1 MKTKVDNKIMDKKT
15 QDKINKVRSLK
26 KNDPDINLSILFDH
40 AFSLMT
46 NAIEMELKQF
56 NTNQSQIRVLTM
68 LSRESRP
75 VTIDEIA
82 NWSIKGFNSVS
93 TLINR
98 MEKKG
103 LIQKTKNN
111 GDLKTYITLTDKGS
125 LLYHLEVT
133 EGSIHLIINKL
144 SPKEKQQFET
154 ILKKIRDNSRDILGL
169 DFKPEFM
176 SD

>member
-56 NTNQSQIRVLTM
+56 NTNLSQIRVLTM
-68 LSRESRP
+68 LSRENRP

-82 NWSIKGFNSVS
+82 NWSIKNFNSVS

-103 LIQKTKNN
+103 LIEKIKNN
-111 GDLKTYITLTDKGS
+111 GELKTYITLTEKGS
-125 LLYHLEVT
+125 MLYHLKVT
-133 EGSIHLIINKL
+133 ERSIHLIIDKL
-144 SPKEKQQFET
+144 SPKERQQLEI

-169 DFKPEFM
+169 DFKPSFM
-176 SD
+176 S